1 MGNVN
6 GEAQI
11 ITPCKIYTSWIF
23 KIKLCPRNYLMDI
36 YPREKVHSNNFRGA
50 CRKRVK
56 YYAFV
61 MFLLSCPVLVI
72 LFFRNR
78 TQLKPLDRF

>member
-1 MGNVN
+1 
-6 GEAQI
+6 
-11 ITPCKIYTSWIF
+11 
-23 KIKLCPRNYLMDI
+23 MDI